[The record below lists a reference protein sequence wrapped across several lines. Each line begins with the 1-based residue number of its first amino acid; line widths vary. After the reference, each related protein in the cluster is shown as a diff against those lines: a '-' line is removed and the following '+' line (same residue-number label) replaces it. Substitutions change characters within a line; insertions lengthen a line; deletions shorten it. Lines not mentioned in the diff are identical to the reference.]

1 MAQIIGMQNA
11 GQSTGEET
19 QPDGQQPAMAG
30 NAGTPQPPQELGVT
44 GTGGGNIGTGN
55 VPQSGEDQFS
65 GTIDPTSTIG

>member
-1 MAQIIGMQNA
+1 
-11 GQSTGEET
+11 
-19 QPDGQQPAMAG
+19 MAG

-65 GTIDPTSTIG
+65 GTIAPASTIG